1 MVTTFLG
8 NSNTEEQT
16 TSEKES
22 SAMTLKE
29 MLMADGYT
37 EMTFSILRRIAKT
50 PREELILG
58 LMHKDMHVNRDK
70 KSYESTSILDQ
81 LQDRV
86 LIELYAENIVM
97 GSGWVSFEP
106 EDGQSYA
113 DVTSMWKVS
122 AEKQAQWDAED
133 AKREAIMNWD
143 DDEDWEWEDE

>member
-16 TSEKES
+16 TSEKEG

-58 LMHKDMHVNRDK
+58 LMHKDR
-70 KSYESTSILDQ
+70 
-81 LQDRV
+81 
-86 LIELYAENIVM
+86 YAHDI
-97 GSGWVSFEP
+97 
-106 EDGQSYA
+106 
-113 DVTSMWKVS
+113 
-122 AEKQAQWDAED
+122 
-133 AKREAIMNWD
+133 AID
-143 DDEDWEWEDE
+143 LRYQ